1 MFKNLSKLT
10 NRIQSLRNLV
20 EYDIEPYRKILR
32 EINEIKLDTSSDN
45 GLQEMSREL
54 KNRACNGETS
64 KKLLVDAFAL
74 VRETSRRV
82 LGLYPFDV
90 QVMAGI
96 ALHRGKI
103 VEMQTGEGKT
113 LAAVMPAYLNALT
126 GKGVHVL
133 TFNDYLAHRDAE
145 WMGPIYEFLGLT
157 IGYIQEGMSIFQR
170 QEAYSS
176 DITYMTAKELGFDYL
191 RDFLCMEKE
200 KLVLRPFH
208 FAIVD
213 EADSILIDEARIPLV
228 IAGEVPGDEENEFP
242 MSEIVRKLK
251 LGDDYEID
259 QNGRNVYLTDA
270 GLLHVEREFECGNL
284 YDQNNLGLLSKLNCT
299 LHAGILLERD
309 KDYIVRNGKIEIID
323 EFTGR
328 IADKRQWPDG
338 IQEAVEEKEGLIPET
353 KGMIMGSIALQH
365 LLSLYQKIS
374 GMSGTAAIAVEEFR
388 EFYGLDVVSIPTNK
402 PCLRV
407 DHPDLVFTHIEAKQK
422 ALVSEIK
429 SVHETG
435 QPILIGTGSVEESE
449 RLATELWKVGVECQV
464 LNAKND
470 EMEAKVITRA
480 GDLGAVTVSTN
491 MAGRGIDIQLGSKT
505 ELERNRVVALG
516 GLYVIGTNRH
526 ESLRID
532 NQLRG
537 RAGRQG
543 DTGKSKFFVS
553 LEDDL
558 IKKYNIAKE
567 IPVKNLPS
575 QQDGPVD
582 DLVVRRELTRGQR
595 VVEGYNSD
603 IRKQLWKYSFII
615 EQQRRII
622 HSKRQDILMDKVPL
636 ELLSTKASE
645 RYFTLCSRV
654 GEKVLWKVEK
664 QITLFYINKCWAEY
678 LDHIADIREGLHLAV
693 IGKKDPLYEF
703 LKSAIEA
710 FDELVDRID
719 GEIIRTFNVVEIN
732 EDGIDMD
739 KEGLK
744 GPSSTWTYLIDDN
757 PDQFSNFQLWFK
769 AVATAISKPLFSIKS
784 IYRLILE
791 K

>member
-1 MFKNLSKLT
+1 MFKNLSKLKI
-10 NRIQSLRNLV
+10 RIQSLNNMV
-20 EYDIEPYRKILR
+20 EYDIEPYKKVLG
-32 EINEIKLDTSSDN
+32 EISGIKLVSSSDC
-45 GLQEMSREL
+45 GLIEMSRDL
-54 KNRACNGETS
+54 KNRVCNGDTS
-64 KKLLVDAFAL
+64 EKLLVEAFAL

-90 QVMAGI
+90 QVMAGV

-113 LAAVMPAYLNALT
+113 LAAVMPAYLNALS

-133 TFNDYLAHRDAE
+133 TFNDYLAKRDAE

-157 IGYIQEGMSIFQR
+157 IGYVQEGMSVSER

-176 DITYMTAKELGFDYL
+176 DITYVTAKESGFDYL

-208 FAIVD
+208 YAIVD
-213 EADSILIDEARIPLV
+213 EVDSILIDEARIPLV
-228 IAGEVPGDEENEFP
+228 IAGEIAGDKENEVP
-242 MSEIVRKLK
+242 ISEIVRELK
-251 LGDDYEID
+251 LGDDYKIN
-259 QNGRNVYLTDA
+259 QNGRNVYLTDS
-270 GLLHVEREFECGNL
+270 GLLHVEEEFECSNL
-284 YDQNNLGLLSKLNCT
+284 YDQNNLELLAKLNCT

-309 KDYIVRNGKIEIID
+309 KDYIVRNRKIEIID

-328 IADKRQWPDG
+328 IADKRHWPDG
-338 IQEAVEEKEGLIPET
+338 LQEAVEAKEGLIPET

-365 LLSLYQKIS
+365 LLGLYPRIS

-388 EFYGLDVVSIPTNK
+388 EFFGLDVVVIPTNK

-407 DHPDLVFTHIEAKQK
+407 DHPDLIFTHIEAKHK
-422 ALVSEIK
+422 ALVSEVK
-429 SVHETG
+429 RVHETG

-470 EMEAKVITRA
+470 EMEAKVIKRA
-480 GDLGAVTVSTN
+480 GDFGAVTVSTN

-505 ELERNRVVALG
+505 ELERNRVLALG

-582 DLVVRRELTRGQR
+582 DLIVRRELTRGQK

-615 EQQRRII
+615 ERQRRII

-645 RYFTLCSRV
+645 RYLTLCSRV

-693 IGKKDPLYEF
+693 IGKQDPLYEF
-703 LKSAIEA
+703 LKSVIEA

-757 PDQFSNFQLWFK
+757 SDQFSNFQLWFK
-769 AVATAISKPLFSIKS
+769 ATAAAISKPLFTVQS
-784 IYRLILE
+784 IYRLIFG

>member
-1 MFKNLSKLT
+1 MFKNLLKLKY
-10 NRIQSLRNLV
+10 RIQSLNNMV
-20 EYDIEPYRKILR
+20 EYDIEPYRKILG
-32 EINEIKLDTSSDN
+32 EINEIKLDSSSDK
-45 GLQEMSREL
+45 GLKEMSREL
-54 KNRACNGETS
+54 MNRACNGDTS
-64 KKLLVDAFAL
+64 ENLLVDAFAL

-145 WMGPIYEFLGLT
+145 GMGPIYEFLGLT
-157 IGYIQEGMSIFQR
+157 IGYVQEGMSIFQR
-170 QEAYSS
+170 QKSYSS

-191 RDFLCMEKE
+191 RDFLCMEKG

-208 FAIVD
+208 YAIVD

-228 IAGEVPGDEENEFP
+228 IAGEVPADEENEFP
-242 MSEIVRKLK
+242 ISEIVEKLK
-251 LGDDYEID
+251 LDDDYEID

-270 GLLHVEREFECGNL
+270 RLLHVEREFDCGNL

-299 LHAGILLERD
+299 LHACILLERD

-338 IQEAVEEKEGLIPET
+338 LQEAVEEKEGLIPET

-365 LLSLYQKIS
+365 LLSLYPRIS

-388 EFYGLDVVSIPTNK
+388 EFYSLDVVAIPTNK

-407 DHPDLVFTHIEAKQK
+407 DHPDLIFTHLEAKQN

-429 SVHETG
+429 SVHATG

-449 RLATELWKVGVECQV
+449 RLAADLWKVGVECQV

-470 EMEAKVITRA
+470 EMEAKIIARA
-480 GDLGAVTVSTN
+480 GDLRAVTVSTN

-505 ELERNRVVALG
+505 ELERTRVVALG

-558 IKKYNIAKE
+558 IKKYNIDKE
-567 IPVKNLPS
+567 IPFKNRPF

-582 DLVVRRELTRGQR
+582 DPVVRRELTRGQR
-595 VVEGYNSD
+595 VVEGYNYD
-603 IRKQLWKYSFII
+603 VRKQLWKYSFII

-622 HSKRQDILMDKVPL
+622 HRKRQDILMDRIPL

-645 RYFTLCSRV
+645 RYITLCSRV
-654 GEKVLWKVEK
+654 GTKVLWKVEK
-664 QITLFYINKCWAEY
+664 QITLFYISKCWAEY
-678 LDHIADIREGLHLAV
+678 LDHIADIREGLHLV
-693 IGKKDPLYEF
+693 GIVKKDPLEAF
-703 LKSAIEA
+703 LKSAIDA

-719 GEIIRTFNVVEIN
+719 SEIIRTFNVVEIN
-732 EDGIDMD
+732 EDGIDLD
-739 KEGLK
+739 KEGLR

-769 AVATAISKPLFSIKS
+769 AIATGIGKPLFTLKS
-784 IYRLILE
+784 MYKLILG